1 MQVSVTF
8 RQMEATPAL
17 KDHATDR
24 VQKIAKYISKPTDAH
39 VVLSLEKYMH
49 KADITLNTNG
59 LLIRGAEKSEDMYS
73 SIDRAI
79 EKIERQLKRY
89 REKLKRHQ
97 PRSSATPY
105 RVRLN
110 VIENQNAEPELTE
123 LAAEVTAR
131 VVETEEFDATP
142 MNLDDAIM
150 QMDLL
155 DNNFFVFQSAS
166 TSQINVVYRRK
177 DGFYGL
183 IEVGSVAE
191 KKAPSA

>member
-17 KDHATDR
+17 KNHAADR
-24 VQKIAKYISKPTDAH
+24 VQRIAKFISKPTDAH

-59 LLIRGAEKSEDMYS
+59 LLIRGAEKSDDMYA

-89 REKLKRHQ
+89 REKLKHHK
-97 PRSSATPY
+97 PRASDGEY

-110 VIENQNAEPELTE
+110 VIEGASVEPDDDALDQ
-123 LAAEVTAR
+123 AARAPLVIKSEEFVTA
-131 VVETEEFDATP
+131 P
-142 MNLDDAIM
+142 MTVDEAVM

-155 DNNFFVFQSAS
+155 DNNFLVYQNAESK
-166 TSQINVVYRRK
+166 QVNVIYRRK
-177 DGFYGL
+177 DGDLGL
-183 IEVGSVAE
+183 IEAD
-191 KKAPSA
+191 AIPH

>member
-24 VQKIAKYISKPTDAH
+24 VQKIAKYITKPTDAH

-59 LLIRGAEKSEDMYS
+59 LFIRGAEKSEDMYA

-89 REKLKRHQ
+89 REKLKRHK
-97 PRSSATPY
+97 PRSSSASY
-105 RVRLN
+105 HVRLN
-110 VIENQNAEPELTE
+110 VLESQELEVPEE
-123 LAAEVTAR
+123 Q
-131 VVETEEFDATP
+131 ETEPKVVKTEELVTQKMKVDE
-142 MNLDDAIM
+142 AIM

-155 DNNFFVFQSAS
+155 DNDFLVFQSAES
-166 TSQINVVYRRK
+166 EQINVLYRRK
-177 DGFYGL
+177 DGRYGL
-183 IEVGSVAE
+183 IEAVTA
-191 KKAPSA
+191 

>member
-97 PRSSATPY
+97 PRQSSNPY

-110 VIENQNAEPELTE
+110 VLDNQADENQTDEM
-123 LAAEVTAR
+123 AATLPAR

-142 MNLDDAIM
+142 MTVDEAIM

-155 DNNFFVFQSAS
+155 DNKFLVFQNAG
-166 TSQINVVYRRK
+166 TAQLNVIYRRK
-177 DGFYGL
+177 DGFFGL
-183 IEVGSVAE
+183 IEVATGGDKKVA
-191 KKAPSA
+191 SA